1 MNLYQ
6 YVAYKNPEGAKR
18 VINSYGEKAIRQPDI
33 LAKQLAEKV
42 NKHGK
47 EALYRITSV
56 HPDLK
61 LISDYHEVNA
71 PKVEEKKEDKP
82 CTCGKND
89 YSSADGAE
97 ASEVKKV
104 VEDIKRKQE
113 IDSVASASQKT
124 EKSDRTEL
132 MIIGA
137 VALIGLALVTRN

>member
-1 MNLYQ
+1 MNLFQ

-18 VINSYGEKAIRQPDI
+18 VINSYGEKAIKQPDM
-33 LAKQLAEKV
+33 LAKQLADKV

-61 LISDYHEVNA
+61 LISDYHEVNQ
-71 PKVEEKKEDKP
+71 PKKEEKEDKP
-82 CTCGKND
+82 CTCGKSD
-89 YSSADGAE
+89 YSNADGGE

-113 IDSVASASQKT
+113 LDSVATASQGK
-124 EKSDRTEL
+124 ERSDKTEL